1 MRVSLAQAVADAP
14 LWTQALL
21 VGGIMLVIASG
32 MMMLR
37 NRKRNAAAR
46 VTARD
51 RLEEARAD
59 TRERGQQRKDLESV
73 ALSIEEMARRVG
85 AQLDNKASRVEA
97 LLDEAE
103 RTIRRLESARFAAER
118 PLAPPVPAPPPSAV
132 EDLSARVRR
141 LASEGKSPPT
151 IAAEVGEHVGK
162 VELILSL
169 ARE

>member
-1 MRVSLAQAVADAP
+1 MRPLLAESLADAP
-14 LWTQALL
+14 VWTQALL
-21 VGGIMLVIASG
+21 VAGILLVIASG
-32 MMMLR
+32 MTMLR
-37 NRKRNAAAR
+37 NRKRRAAAQL
-46 VTARD
+46 TARD
-51 RLEEARAD
+51 RLEEARREAG
-59 TRERGQQRKDLESV
+59 ERGRQRRDLESV

-103 RTIRRLESARFAAER
+103 RVIRRLEAARFAAE
-118 PLAPPVPAPPPSAV
+118 PPPPPPTPPPAAAV

-141 LASEGKSPPT
+141 LAAEGRGPAE
-151 IAAEVGEHVGK
+151 IAAEVDEHVGK